1 MEKIK
6 IKIQKEEYDERKQNN
21 EFTDNKY
28 VLYYPDSFLF
38 DRMVSDLNELKY
50 LYDNFSFY
58 LIDGVAKT
66 EKVEFILI

>member
-6 IKIQKEEYDERKQNN
+6 IKIQKNEYTERKQNN

-28 VLYYPDSFLF
+28 VLYYPDSFIF
-38 DRMVSDLNELKY
+38 DRMVSDLNELEY
-50 LYDNFSFY
+50 LYNNFSFY
-58 LIDGVAKT
+58 LTDEVAKT

>member
-6 IKIQKEEYDERKQNN
+6 VKIQKDEYIERKQNN
-21 EFTDNKY
+21 EFTNNRY

-38 DRMVSDLNELKY
+38 DRMVSDLDELKY